1 MLKHLTFWKNYG
13 EGKLAKA
20 GDAILAGMVEID
32 PEGVSRAEI
41 ATEREKFEKFSL
53 EVEDYRQTYKKEA
66 QEAEAART
74 SYNKKMDQIRAL
86 ENAAGSAETAD
97 KQTKFQDAAEK
108 LRNEAAEL
116 LSIAK
121 TEIEEAEIAKQDLD
135 EVEGIQQEMAETV
148 KLLESNLKKA
158 QAEMERAKRAES
170 RAQKRAEH
178 QERLAGIRENSGAL
192 GVASQAM
199 QKKAEAARMSAN
211 AANRRAELLGDAK
224 DKKDEVFGDGDVA
237 AVLESVETASRPP
250 APDLPDSL

>member
-32 PEGVSRAEI
+32 PEGVSKAEI
-41 ATEREKFEKFSL
+41 ATERDKFEKFSL

-66 QEAEAART
+66 QEAEAARS

-86 ENAAGSAETAD
+86 DNAASSAGPD
-97 KQTKFQDAAEK
+97 KQAKFQDAASK

-135 EVEGIQQEMAETV
+135 EVEAIQQEMAETV

-170 RAQKRAEH
+170 RARKRAEH
-178 QERLAGIRENSGAL
+178 QERLAGIRENSGAVGL
-192 GVASQAM
+192 ASQAM

-224 DKKDEVFGDGDVA
+224 DKKDEVFGDGDIA
-237 AVLESVETASRPP
+237 AVLESVEEASAPP
-250 APDLPDSL
+250 APDLPDKL